1 MKYKF
6 VYDEDFIGNS
16 YIELSEEEAK
26 IVLITLAGGHN
37 IMLTGYKTD
46 RLVKAIR
53 LLRDMNK
60 PFVDVGTY
68 CTSEELIGTYAEDGA
83 HLGLVTDAD
92 GGFLHT
98 VNLAKTGCGVTER
111 LATVMRNGCTTLCRG
126 EITAELPAKF
136 QLIAETYKICINSE
150 FTHVLDKCDIK
161 YTCKDSSKRELYS
174 VSKLKHDL
182 KRILENH
189 YENVNSI
196 EILVPCNKD
205 INSVEQVFLTK
216 SGYEVFDSSSCNIKT
231 LRVARTIADMYGHTH
246 TFSTDIEEAM
256 MYS

>member
-6 VYDEDFIGNS
+6 IYDEDFIDNS

-46 RLVKAIR
+46 RLVKAIS

-60 PFVDVGTY
+60 PFVDVGTD
-68 CTSEELIGTYAEDGA
+68 CTLEELIGTCAEDGA
-83 HLGLVTDAD
+83 HQGLVTDAD

-98 VNLAKTGCGVTER
+98 VNLANTGCGATER

-126 EITAELPAKF
+126 EMSAELPAKF
-136 QLIAETYKICINSE
+136 QLIAETDMFCINTE

-161 YTCKDSSKRELYS
+161 YTCKESSKRELYS

-182 KRILENH
+182 KRVLENH
-189 YENVNSI
+189 YENVNSNK
-196 EILVPCNKD
+196 ILVPCNKD

-216 SGYEVFDSSSCNIKT
+216 LGYEMLHSCNYNIKT
-231 LRVARTIADMYGHTH
+231 LRVARTIADMYGHIH